1 MFMKNFIQY
10 LEGLGDRYFSVDN
23 PDNYK
28 NVKDWGMNPK
38 LAYRNS
44 RQAKEME
51 NKARGRAELLNR
63 QSNDM
68 VRMYKTISISDL
80 EKKLNNIMNS
90 GQTSVSVGHKAKG
103 VWNTDLV
110 LSGLGRIEYYYAKD
124 VSTNDIGNG
133 SGEMVPLTP
142 LNRERSDYDEA
153 LAIGKNVKWDKIFY
167 NPEVVKSFPD
177 FFEIVKRHGIEAIS
191 TDSSNLP
198 EPISY
203 TKNLEKTKKLI
214 LNTDPS

>member
-1 MFMKNFIQY
+1 MKTFIQY

-63 QSNDM
+63 QSNNM
-68 VRMYKTISISDL
+68 VRMYKTININDL

-124 VSTNDIGNG
+124 VSTNDIGDG

-167 NPEVVKSFPD
+167 NPEVVKTFPD
-177 FFEIVKRHGIEAIS
+177 FFGIVKRHGIEAIS

-198 EPISY
+198 APISY
-203 TKNLEKTKKLI
+203 TKNLEKNKKLI

>member
-1 MFMKNFIQY
+1 MPY
-10 LEGLGDRYFSVDN
+10 LEGLGDRYFSMSD
-23 PDNYK
+23 PKNYNK
-28 NVKDWGMNPK
+28 VKDWKVNPD
-38 LAYRNS
+38 LAYQNP
-44 RQAKEME
+44 RQAREME
-51 NKARGRAELLNR
+51 NKARGRAALLNR
-63 QSNDM
+63 QNNDKI
-68 VRMYKTISISDL
+68 RMYKTISISGL
-80 EKKLNNIMNS
+80 EKKLNIIMS
-90 GQTSVSVGHKAKG
+90 GGQTSVSVGHKAKG

-124 VSTNDIGNG
+124 VSTNDIGDG

-167 NPEVVKSFPD
+167 NPEVVKTFPD
-177 FFEIVKRHGIEAIS
+177 FFGIVKRHGIEAIS

-198 EPISY
+198 APISY

>member
-1 MFMKNFIQY
+1 MKTFIQY

-68 VRMYKTISISDL
+68 VRMYKTININDL

-124 VSTNDIGNG
+124 VSTNDIGDG

-167 NPEVVKSFPD
+167 NPEVVKTFPD

-198 EPISY
+198 APISY
-203 TKNLEKTKKLI
+203 TKNLEKTKKKLI